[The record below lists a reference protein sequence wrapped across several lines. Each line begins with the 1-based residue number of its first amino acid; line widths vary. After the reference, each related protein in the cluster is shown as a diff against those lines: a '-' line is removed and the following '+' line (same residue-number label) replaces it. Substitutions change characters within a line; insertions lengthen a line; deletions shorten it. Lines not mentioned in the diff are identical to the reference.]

1 MRTIARNDPGSSAL
15 RVADD
20 ITDLVGCT
28 PMLRLKRL
36 GRPGDADVF
45 AKLEFLNPGGSIKD
59 RAALGMILDAEKRGI
74 LKPGMT
80 ILEATAGNTG
90 VGLALIG
97 VNRGYKVILFVP
109 EGYAEEK
116 CTLMRGFGAIV
127 IRTPEA
133 EGMAGAIR
141 QAKARMEA
149 MEHAWPAFQFDNQAN
164 PDFHEKTTAAEIWE
178 QMEGEVDAFVAGV
191 GTGGTFSGV
200 AQFFKKKNSSIYT
213 VAVETEG
220 SILQGGPP
228 GPHKVEGIGVH
239 FVPKT
244 FHREAADEIMMVH
257 DPEAFAMVRALAAQ
271 EGVLAGSSA
280 GAIVHAAFTLAHR
293 LGAGKRIATIIPDSA
308 ERYLS
313 KGILDDPR

>member
-1 MRTIARNDPGSSAL
+1 MAPGTVLNKAAL
-15 RVADD
+15 RIADD
-20 ITDLVGCT
+20 ITDLVGST

-36 GRPGDADVF
+36 TGPDDADVF
-45 AKLEFLNPGGSIKD
+45 AKLEFLNPGGSVKD
-59 RAALGMILDAEKRGI
+59 RAALGMILDAERRGV

-116 CTLMRGFGAIV
+116 CTLMRGFGATV
-127 IRTPEA
+127 IRTAEK

-141 QAKARMEA
+141 QAKTLMETT
-149 MEHAWPAFQFDNQAN
+149 ENAWPAFQFDNQAN
-164 PDFHEKTTAAEIWE
+164 PDFHEATTAAEIWE

-191 GTGGTFSGV
+191 GTGGTFSGI
-200 AQFFKKKNSSIYT
+200 AQFFKKKNPAIHT

-220 SILQGGPP
+220 SILQGGAP

-239 FVPKT
+239 FIPRT
-244 FHREAADEIMMVH
+244 FHPEAADEIMMVH
-257 DPEAFAMVRALAAQ
+257 DPEAFAMVRALASKA
-271 EGVLAGSSA
+271 GVLAGSSA
-280 GAIVHAAFTLAHR
+280 GAIVHAAFQLARR
-293 LGAGKRIATIIPDSA
+293 LGPGKRIATIIPDSA

-313 KGILDDPR
+313 KGILDNPR